1 MLCCRIFSV
10 LMASLSISL
19 LLMALSTDYWKVSFA
34 PAGTSHS
41 GLWQYCMNTGL
52 AESQCFAVKDA
63 LGYIIATRVFL
74 IMASLVALALL
85 FFLIAT
91 FMPSVCGILG
101 KPWIASVAAFVAGFF
116 ILIALAVY
124 TAETWK
130 EKTSPEIQVSYEWS
144 FYLGWITFP
153 LFILAGIFNHV
164 GSLNAQSSSYERI

>member
-52 AESQCFAVKDA
+52 AES
-63 LGYIIATRVFL
+63 YIIATRVFL

-153 LFILAGIFNHV
+153 LFILAGESRAVFLKLHHFNP
-164 GSLNAQSSSYERI
+164 